1 MKKQDIRIQARAV
14 RTALSGEQAIA
25 RSAALKNLLFSRIP
39 LHRYSVIHAFLP
51 ILKNREP
58 DTFPILSTLE
68 RDFGAE
74 LYVSRSLPEG
84 ELLHY
89 PYQSSASYPLNAWG
103 IPEPTGPDG
112 LSSAAFFQQHAQEDI
127 LVLVPLLAF
136 DKHGHRIGYGK
147 GYYDRFL
154 QHATPKT
161 LKMGLSLLEAVDEIT
176 DPGTLDIPLDFC
188 ITPTRVWKW
197 D

>member
-1 MKKQDIRIQARAV
+1 MNKQELRLQARKD
-14 RTALSGEQAIA
+14 RDALSDTQAIA
-25 RSAALKNLLFSRIP
+25 LSAGLKDLLFSRIP

-51 ILKNREP
+51 ILKNKEP

-68 RDFGAE
+68 RDFGAD
-74 LYVSRSLPEG
+74 LFVSRSLPEG

-89 PYQSSASYPLNAWG
+89 PYRSSETYPLNTWG
-103 IPEPTGPDG
+103 IPEPTGADG
-112 LSSAAFFQQHAQEDI
+112 IPSAAFFNTRAQEDI
-127 LVLVPLLAF
+127 LVLIPLLAF
-136 DKHGHRIGYGK
+136 DKEGHRVGYGK

-161 LKMGLSLLEAVDEIT
+161 LKMGLSLLEAVDEIS
-176 DPGTLDIPLDFC
+176 DPSPQDIPLDFC

-197 D
+197 G

>member
-1 MKKQDIRIQARAV
+1 MKKQDIRKLARSA
-14 RTALSGEQAIA
+14 RTALSMEEAVT

-39 LHRYSVIHAFLP
+39 LHRYGVIHAFLP
-51 ILKNREP
+51 ILNNREP
-58 DTFPILSTLE
+58 DTFPILSTLDQ
-68 RDFGAE
+68 DFGAD

-89 PYQSSASYPLNAWG
+89 PYSSTEIYPLNAWG
-103 IPEPTGPDG
+103 IPEPNGHGG
-112 LSSAAFFQQHAQEDI
+112 LSSTAFFTKFAMEDI

-136 DKHGHRIGYGK
+136 DKQGHRIGYGK

-154 QHATPKT
+154 NHATPKT
-161 LKMGLSLLEAVDEIT
+161 LKMGLSLLEAVDEIS
-176 DPGTLDIPLDFC
+176 DPSPLDIPLDFC

-197 D
+197 N